1 MKTWCVYTD
10 PKYILVTVS
19 LIPITDA
26 KGPRFFP
33 LTAAFILK
41 FDLSYLKKII
51 TIFVKEL
58 ICYVALLY
66 KIIGFCSMQHTTLK
80 YKFLITNYT
89 LPRIL

>member
-1 MKTWCVYTD
+1 MKTGCVYTD

-26 KGPRFFP
+26 KGPRFFA
-33 LTAAFILK
+33 LTAAFILI

-51 TIFVKEL
+51 TIFIKEL
-58 ICYVALLY
+58 MCYVAVLY
-66 KIIGFCSMQHTTLK
+66 KIIGFCSTHHPTLT